1 MLLPTKKCIFSRY
14 KVGLALFVMSLSLV
28 FSVAA
33 TVPQLPGA
41 KFEIRHGVPRP
52 GTNDP
57 SPPVLRV
64 TAKNNKQTYDTVE
77 AVDGGLRF
85 LFRVRGQCGSQGS
98 KNHLEKG
105 EVALQGAGK
114 FTDRERFP
122 VDKSHRSIGA
132 DHGQGWNYYT
142 VTFPY
147 VTPRKSPAEQC
158 NKELDRREGMGEN
171 RVSLLQKGFDA
182 VLPTGFVAEL
192 IVTCMEDQGLGFSDT
207 PWEIKSSS
215 SLPVAVRCMPTGYV
229 PTGGAPSRPGVKLD
243 PFITSVEV
251 TAEPAETK
259 GRTCPVQVSFRGR
272 ITAGENR
279 PGNETFKIKYRF
291 TGDKNFAT
299 DFYEETLRKGETKP
313 VFWKRRIEAPAI
325 GGRDQ
330 IAAPGVRPRIP
341 IYQGW
346 TKLEVVYPEGVKS
359 SERASFMVDCNPVP
373 QRVPPRQGP
382 RIRPGNE

>member
-1 MLLPTKKCIFSRY
+1 MLLPTIKRISRRY
-14 KVGLALFVMSLSLV
+14 RVGLALFGLLLSLV
-28 FSVAA
+28 FSAAA
-33 TVPQLPGA
+33 TVPQLIGA
-41 KFEIRHGVPRP
+41 KFEIRHGTPRP
-52 GTNDP
+52 GMDDP
-57 SPPVLRV
+57 PVPVLRV
-64 TAKNNKQTYDTVE
+64 TAKSNKQIYDTVE

-85 LFRVRGQCGSQGS
+85 VVRVRGQCGSKGS
-98 KNHLEKG
+98 KDHLEKG
-105 EVALQGAGK
+105 EVALQGGTKTTA
-114 FTDRERFP
+114 RERFP

-147 VTPRKSPAEQC
+147 ITPRKSPVEVC
-158 NKELDRREGMGEN
+158 NRELDRREGIGEN
-171 RVSLLQKGFDA
+171 RVGLLQKGFDA
-182 VLPTGFVAEL
+182 ELPTGYVAEL
-192 IVTCMEDQGLGFSDT
+192 IVTCMEDQGLGFTDT
-207 PWEIKSSS
+207 PWEVKSSS
-215 SLPVAVRCMPTGYV
+215 SLPVAVRCTPTGYV
-229 PTGGAPSRPGVKLD
+229 PTGGAPPRPGVKMD
-243 PFITSVEV
+243 PFITSVNV
-251 TAEPAETK
+251 TAEPTEIK

-313 VFWKRRIEAPAI
+313 VFWKRRIEAPAV

-346 TKLEVVYPEGVKS
+346 TKLEVVYPDGMKS
-359 SERASFMVDCNPVP
+359 SEKASFTVDCNPVP
-373 QRVPPRQGP
+373 QRVPPKPGP
-382 RIRPGNE
+382 RMKPGNE